1 MKLRLGALAL
11 LACAGGAFAQPATP
25 PTPDSLVAAAKR
37 LAGTDF
43 AGSFARICV
52 APDNLTARTPGAGR
66 GAATAPRPTP
76 DRATWYAKPYKVF
89 DNLYWVGT
97 RIHNSWALK
106 TSKGIII
113 IDTLYDYAVEPE
125 IVNGL
130 KALKLDPKQIKYV
143 IISHAH
149 GDHDQGT
156 ALLQSRFGAR
166 VVMGAPDWDST
177 LARPAT
183 ATGGVP
189 TRGASDISV
198 GPEGAQLVLGDTTVN
213 IVFTPG
219 HTVGTL
225 SLIFPVKDHGRP
237 LTVAYSGG
245 TAFNFP
251 RVAQNFQIYE
261 DSQKKIAAAAA
272 AAGATVLLSNHT
284 EFDGAWDRVRA
295 AQVPRAKGEPHPFE
309 VGAAAI
315 GRYFEMTADC
325 AQAQRLSMQ

>member
-1 MKLRLGALAL
+1 MKFRLGALAL
-11 LACAGGAFAQPATP
+11 LACASTAFAQSAAA
-25 PTPDSLVAAAKR
+25 PTPDSLVAAAKK

-43 AGSFARICV
+43 AGSFARICI
-52 APDNLTARTPGAGR
+52 APDNLRPRAPGA
-66 GAATAPRPTP
+66 TNRPDP
-76 DRATWYAKPYKVF
+76 ARATWYAKPYKVF

-97 RIHNSWALK
+97 KIHNSWALK
-106 TSKGIII
+106 TSKGIIL
-113 IDTLYDYAVEPE
+113 IDTLYAYAAEPE
-125 IVNGL
+125 IVDGL

-149 GDHDQGT
+149 GDHDQGA

-166 VVMGAPDWDST
+166 IVMGAPDWDTT

-183 ATGGVP
+183 AKGGVP

-198 GPEGAQLVLGDTTVN
+198 GPEGAALTLGDTTVN
-213 IVFTPG
+213 IIATPG
-219 HTVGTL
+219 HTPGTL
-225 SLIFPVKDHGRP
+225 SLTFPVKDHGRP

-251 RVAQNFQIYE
+251 RAAGNFQTYE
-261 DSQKKIAAAAA
+261 DSQKKMGAAAA

-295 AQVPRAKGEPHPFE
+295 AQVPRAKDEPHPFE
-309 VGAAAI
+309 VGADAI
-315 GRYFEMTADC
+315 RRYFEMTADC
-325 AQAQRLSMQ
+325 AEAQRLSMK